1 MVSDT
6 TAMVDMVLDIPPTDQ
21 HTTDMAGTEDMDIT
35 ERGLPMLN
43 QSQRPMLI
51 LGIHMATVLG
61 IDTDMEDMVI
71 MDILHTD
78 LTMVGMDTGEERRG
92 KPSQQPQPTLRPMLS
107 LGTLPMGMGVD
118 TVDIED
124 MDTMERSN
132 PSVVSRSAFDNSP
145 LTIANF
151 NRYFVP
157 LANMLLGLI
166 ICVLGLLG
174 LISFVSLFE
183 NK

>member
-1 MVSDT
+1 
-6 TAMVDMVLDIPPTDQ
+6 
-21 HTTDMAGTEDMDIT
+21 
-35 ERGLPMLN
+35 ML
-43 QSQRPMLI
+43 RPMLKPMLI
-51 LGIHMATVLG
+51 PGIHMAMVLAV
-61 IDTDMEDMVI
+61 DTDMEDMVI
-71 MDILHTD
+71 MD
-78 LTMVGMDTGEERRG
+78 MDTGEERRG

-118 TVDIED
+118 TMDMVDTLPIGHTTDMVDIED

-132 PSVVSRSAFDNSP
+132 LSAVSRSAFDNSP

>member
-1 MVSDT
+1 
-6 TAMVDMVLDIPPTDQ
+6 MVD
-21 HTTDMAGTEDMDIT
+21 
-35 ERGLPMLN
+35 
-43 QSQRPMLI
+43 
-51 LGIHMATVLG
+51 
-61 IDTDMEDMVI
+61 
-71 MDILHTD
+71 
-78 LTMVGMDTGEERRG
+78 MDTGEERRG
-92 KPSQQPQPTLRPMLS
+92 KPSQQPQPTLRLMLS
-107 LGTLPMGMGVD
+107 LGTLPMDMAADTMDMVD
-118 TVDIED
+118 TLPIGHTTDMVDIED

-132 PSVVSRSAFDNSP
+132 LSAVSRSAFDNSP